1 MDCASFLSSLIL
13 IMNFRTSSIRESQQK
28 VHVSRLVPEC
38 VSSSKTQRLSRAPP
52 ANLRAPAPR
61 RLRPPRTLTTTYTST
76 PPRAS
81 SATRSRANSPRSP
94 ILIMPNYFLPP
105 AHSLNNIYLIDEF
118 ARSSDRRLRCTTTAY
133 ANLSGGRHT
142 PRTCPQ
148 RPPDYTFVYSSGD
161 EASLVSHS
169 RTSTGDRAGH

>member
-1 MDCASFLSSLIL
+1 MSDSHHEFSDELDQREPAKSARFPTGTRVCVEFKNSTTLA
-13 IMNFRTSSIRESQQK
+13 RTSRK
-28 VHVSRLVPEC
+28 
-38 VSSSKTQRLSRAPP
+38 
-52 ANLRAPAPR
+52 
-61 RLRPPRTLTTTYTST
+61 PPRTRPAPPTTAAHTHHYTST

-105 AHSLNNIYLIDEF
+105 AHSLNNIYIIDAF
-118 ARSSDRRLRCTTTAY
+118 ARSSDRRLRRTTTAY

-148 RPPDYTFVYSSGD
+148 RPPDYTFVYSSG
-161 EASLVSHS
+161 
-169 RTSTGDRAGH
+169 TGHRGLGREPPHRSVIYAHLH